1 MIKPCVD
8 SAPPDLS
15 QSDAADYR
23 MLAHDNDIHGAQKK
37 STKKKSIKKST
48 KKSHA
53 ADYRMLAHDN
63 DIKGI
68 HCAHVLPP
76 LHFI

>member
-1 MIKPCVD
+1 MIKACVD

-37 STKKKSIKKST
+37 STKKVYKKIY
-48 KKSHA
+48 KKIS
-53 ADYRMLAHDN
+53 
-63 DIKGI
+63 
-68 HCAHVLPP
+68 CC
-76 LHFI
+76 